1 MRVRDGP
8 SDSVVPSMN
17 AEDGTVDT
25 DQSVNIPF
33 LRADNQLPTFESS
46 STSSLPLLSGVDLL
60 YQFHLYIRTLE
71 RSHESCKMEKF
82 ALISQLGVEKENALK
97 LASKVSF
104 LQKRILMLEA
114 ALTGKSPTHELLLSS
129 ASLPYQADKFS
140 ELLLSIFVDPTMS
153 QSAVIL
159 KMLILLLIKMHSSSK
174 SGEPI

>member
-1 MRVRDGP
+1 MRDGP

-17 AEDGTVDT
+17 AEGGTLDT

-33 LRADNQLPTFESS
+33 LHADNQIPAFESP
-46 STSSLPLLSGVDLL
+46 SSLPLLSGVDLL

-104 LQKRILMLEA
+104 LQRRVLMLEA
-114 ALTGKSPTHELLLSS
+114 ALTGKSPTHELLSS
-129 ASLPYQADKFS
+129 SSAAASLPYQTDKFS
-140 ELLLSIFVDPTMS
+140 EF
-153 QSAVIL
+153 
-159 KMLILLLIKMHSSSK
+159 LLI
-174 SGEPI
+174 IL

>member
-104 LQKRILMLEA
+104 LQRRVLMLEA
-114 ALTGKSPTHELLLSS
+114 ALTGKSPTHELLSS
-129 ASLPYQADKFS
+129 SSAAASLPYQTDKFS
-140 ELLLSIFVDPTMS
+140 EF
-153 QSAVIL
+153 
-159 KMLILLLIKMHSSSK
+159 LLI
-174 SGEPI
+174 IL